1 MNTNLSP
8 EQLEKRKSTNSKI
21 LKYGCLPIF
30 IFLAVIVIIGSI
42 YDSNKTNKEKEQIET
57 PKLSKKD
64 SIKLVRDTKITM
76 ALDLLENSIKENM
89 NDPESYELVNK
100 GYDIK
105 DSVNNEVHI
114 QIKFRGKNAFGAKV
128 INVVDG
134 VYNFKT
140 DDLKVIPQ

>member
-30 IFLAVIVIIGSI
+30 IIFTVFLIIGFATD
-42 YDSNKTNKEKEQIET
+42 DSKETSTTEKIET
-57 PKLSKKD
+57 PKLSKSD
-64 SIKLVRDTKITM
+64 SIKLVRDTKISL
-76 ALDLLENSIKENM
+76 ALDVLENSVKENM
-89 NDPESYELVNK
+89 NDPDSYELVNK

-105 DSVNNEVHI
+105 DSANDVVRI

-128 INVVDG
+128 INVVNG
-134 VYNFKT
+134 VYDFKT
-140 DDLKVIPQ
+140 DNVSIIE